1 METAN
6 KIFINRKFNCSASQL
21 FDWLVKPSLI
31 VQWFGPKHLSIGAV
45 QTDLQ
50 LGGNYS
56 IELLKPNDQ
65 NFFIKGKYIEI
76 NAPDL
81 LVFTFQYIGLSIAP
95 PNSIV
100 KIKIEELNQNESL
113 LTLTQDFE
121 HTPSDMDSRTKAWEH
136 MFLILANQI
145 NEEVKKS

>member
-6 KIFINRKFNCSASQL
+6 KIFINRKFNCSVSQL
-21 FDWLVKPSLI
+21 FEWLVQPSLI
-31 VQWFGPKHLSIGAV
+31 AKWFGPKHLSTGDV

-50 LGGNYS
+50 VGGDYS
-56 IELLKPNDQ
+56 IELLKPDRQ

-76 NAPDL
+76 NVPNL
-81 LVFTFQYIGLSIAP
+81 VVFTLHYEGLPSPP

-100 KIKIEELNQNESL
+100 KIKLEELIQNQSL

-121 HTPSDMDSRTKAWEH
+121 HTPSDMSSRTKAWEH
-136 MFLILANQI
+136 MFQVLTNL
-145 NEEVKKS
+145 VDK